1 MTGLRTRLALRR
13 SVHQLPTPTH
23 RRIEPTAP
31 LADMSPAAQ
40 REFWRGTPL
49 LSRWMAGRVR

>member
-1 MTGLRTRLALRR
+1 MQGLRTRIVLRR
-13 SVHQLPTPTH
+13 AAYVLPAPTH
-23 RRIEPTAP
+23 RRIDPTTP

-49 LSRWMAGRVR
+49 LTRWMAGRVR